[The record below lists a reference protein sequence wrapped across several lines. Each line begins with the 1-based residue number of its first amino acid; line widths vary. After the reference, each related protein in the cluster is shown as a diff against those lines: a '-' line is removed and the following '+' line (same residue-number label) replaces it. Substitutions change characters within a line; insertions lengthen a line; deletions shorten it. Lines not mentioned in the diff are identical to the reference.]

1 MSSGAVRPEDILGD
15 DEDFIDINGIKG
27 RKGSI
32 AAFLRNIDVFESHN
46 SSEEDKANALKMIG
60 KLAPIVIA
68 TGLYKHAVFKNKT
81 IQNILEKFLI
91 QN

>member
-1 MSSGAVRPEDILGD
+1 MSSGAVRPEDILCD
-15 DEDFIDINGIKG
+15 DEDFVEINGIKG

-32 AAFLRNIDVFESHN
+32 AAFLRNIDVFESPN
-46 SSEEDKANALKMIG
+46 SSKEDKADAIKMIE
-60 KLAPIVIA
+60 KLAPIVVA
-68 TGLYKHAVFKNKT
+68 TGMCKHAVFKNKT